1 VGLTANDARSVQE
14 LYGYSPA
21 KGQSA
26 LTLVGA
32 AALNNVG
39 IYWYSD
45 GRIRACMAG
54 LAATAGAIAV
64 FALTPGPGWLGAGA
78 VAFQQLIGDFGM
90 VVVQIHSVS
99 LVQKLAP
106 RDQLARVN
114 GAILFASSWAML
126 AGALLGGVL
135 GEQLGNRGTLA
146 LAATILLLAAA
157 TLTAAREDRSAGPD
171 ARPR

>member
-1 VGLTANDARSVQE
+1 LRRELGFPQGILGMLFAIGSV
-14 LYGYSPA
+14 
-21 KGQSA
+21 SA
-26 LTLVGA
+26 LASSVVAERIGV
-32 AALNNVG
+32 ALG
-39 IYWYSD
+39 P
-45 GRIRACMAG
+45 IRACMAG

-78 VAFQQLIGDFGM
+78 IAFQQLVGDFGL

-157 TLTAAREDRSAGPD
+157 TLTAARENRSAGGPD